1 MSMRFSIVML
11 SEVRFENVHENM
23 LYMKLAVV
31 TKKRLGW
38 GTYYFPTNLP
48 SQNTEFLRSH
58 LFCPSQYAVFFGR
71 SACAGILRFAAL
83 SVQNSVRFFKM
94 VPKMGFFVRS

>member
-1 MSMRFSIVML
+1 MSMRISIVML

-23 LYMKLAVV
+23 LYVKLTVV

-48 SQNTEFLRSH
+48 SQNTEPPLLPQPIRCLFWAFCLCRNFALCRAVCSK
-58 LFCPSQYAVFFGR
+58 FCPIF
-71 SACAGILRFAAL
+71 
-83 SVQNSVRFFKM
+83 QNGSKN
-94 VPKMGFFVRS
+94 GFLVRS